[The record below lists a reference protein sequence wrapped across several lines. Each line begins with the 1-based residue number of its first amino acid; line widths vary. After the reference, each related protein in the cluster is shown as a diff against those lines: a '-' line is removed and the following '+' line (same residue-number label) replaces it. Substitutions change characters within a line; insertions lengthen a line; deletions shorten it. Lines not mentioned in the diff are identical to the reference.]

1 MVDSALP
8 LPELWRLRT
17 PSSLVRGV
25 ALLKDGGDTGLEQ
38 GRFFRKTCFFL
49 LFICFQVFGSST
61 RQGSAVATVAL
72 GYPTRCPTRPSAT
85 GVTTLAELRAPGV
98 PAIDGLAEILFPT
111 GLPRVPRGFSTVMTD
126 SFTHRTYVGGVR
138 DVGSITTPNY
148 YRKSVGFFSE

>member
-38 GRFFRKTCFFL
+38 GRFFRKTCFFCCSSVSKFL
-49 LFICFQVFGSST
+49 EALSVFT
-61 RQGSAVATVAL
+61 HQQQSALIAR
-72 GYPTRCPTRPSAT
+72 PRPSAT

-138 DVGSITTPNY
+138 DVLGSITTPNY